1 MRRGGNRASLVQA
14 VCHDPRPMHFL
25 MWGITCSDA
34 SASELRSL
42 QVSSDGPAPSPVFL
56 CLARH
61 AHDRW
66 FVAQQCSGTSDL
78 DLHGTGKFG
87 SPLNARTSK
96 LPPKFFPS
104 LSSWLPAAKNICHD
118 RLVNFS
124 FICLVDKGRCMV
136 HKPSR
141 LRQPVHPPFELTT
154 LARSIRH
161 DFAQSL
167 TATPSPR

>member
-25 MWGITCSDA
+25 MWGVTCSDA

-87 SPLNARTSK
+87 SPLNATRQNCRPSSSRRCLRGCLRLRIYAMIGWSTSRLSASWIK
-96 LPPKFFPS
+96 GGVWYISRLVCDNQSIPP
-104 LSSWLPAAKNICHD
+104 LSSPL
-118 RLVNFS
+118 
-124 FICLVDKGRCMV
+124 
-136 HKPSR
+136 
-141 LRQPVHPPFELTT
+141 
-154 LARSIRH
+154 
-161 DFAQSL
+161 
-167 TATPSPR
+167 